1 MIVMRE
7 MYSNHEIENA
17 PIFKDLSITGPF
29 FSNVAFKKFCS
40 TFKTEIR
47 YGKAICPKCLNQYFA
62 RHFSMKKEEVKELFS
77 ILIEKGCVERNR
89 RGYKFLI
96 NSK

>member
-7 MYSNHEIENA
+7 IYSEHAIENA
-17 PIFKDLSITGPF
+17 PIFKDSSLMGPF
-29 FSNVAFKKFCS
+29 FYNVAFKKFCS
-40 TFKTEIR
+40 TFKTEIK

-77 ILIEKGCVERNR
+77 ILIGKGYVERNR